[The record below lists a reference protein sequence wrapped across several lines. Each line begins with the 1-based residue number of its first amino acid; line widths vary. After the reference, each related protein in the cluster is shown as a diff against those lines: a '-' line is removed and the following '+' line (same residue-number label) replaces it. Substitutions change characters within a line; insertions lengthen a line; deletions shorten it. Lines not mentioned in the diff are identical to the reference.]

1 MLFYTAEVIN
11 KRYVISAKAQ
21 SIHNCLSHSVLQ
33 TYSNYGLIIINFEV
47 RSNILTFLS
56 SNRTRYSSTTVKFL
70 EICRLSKGRVVRGAR
85 DFATL
90 LVTCIAT
97 RVVIVKPTSSHF
109 HQALL
114 LFY

>member
-1 MLFYTAEVIN
+1 MSSPQRLSRYITAYHTVSYKLIPTTGC
-11 KRYVISAKAQ
+11 R
-21 SIHNCLSHSVLQ
+21 
-33 TYSNYGLIIINFEV
+33 IIINFEV
-47 RSNILTFLS
+47 RSNILTLLS
-56 SNRTRYSSTTVKFL
+56 SNRARYSSTTVKFL